1 MAGHFCPPLNPI
13 LCTTKQARVRVTRKA
28 CNIDSMDSV
37 NAESQTDFTTAKVAK
52 HDFAII
58 KLNRTKCLHLKR
70 CRGGGFIRGRERL
83 RNLSPSPLYI

>member
-1 MAGHFCPPLNPI
+1 
-13 LCTTKQARVRVTRKA
+13 
-28 CNIDSMDSV
+28 MDSA

-83 RNLSPSPLYI
+83 RNLSPSPLYIYKKKKIKKEWIF